1 MGVYDWEEERGT
13 FARAASALGEERTL
27 DLLDRAAD
35 AARSGD
41 LRKAAGSLEEIRA
54 AVVASRL
61 FHQWDNGIWCFTSLI
76 RFIRQM
82 SPETAVPKEYQRF
95 LDAIP
100 RARFDEEMT
109 SRQKAFWYGSPRE
122 AVGGTL
128 HLVDH
133 EGKGKT
139 KAGRPGWGCLVL
151 LALAALVVAYFAA
164 R

>member
-1 MGVYDWEEERGT
+1 MGAYDWEEERGT
-13 FARAASALGEERTL
+13 FARAASALGEERAL
-27 DLLDRAAD
+27 DLLDQAAE

-41 LRKAAGSLEEIRA
+41 LRKAAGILEEIRA
-54 AVVASRL
+54 AVVTSRL

-82 SPETAVPKEYQRF
+82 SPETAVPKEYQRL

-100 RARFDEEMT
+100 SARFDEDMT
-109 SRQKAFWYGSPRE
+109 SPQKAFWYGSPRE

-133 EGKGKT
+133 ER
-139 KAGRPGWGCLVL
+139 KADPPGRRGWGCALL
-151 LALAALVVAYFAA
+151 LALAALAVTWFLWK
-164 R
+164 